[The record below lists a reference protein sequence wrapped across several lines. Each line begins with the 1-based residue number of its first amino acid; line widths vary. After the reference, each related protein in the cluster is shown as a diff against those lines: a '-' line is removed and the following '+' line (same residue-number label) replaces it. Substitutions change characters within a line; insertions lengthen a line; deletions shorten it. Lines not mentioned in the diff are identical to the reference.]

1 MLFTTLGINN
11 NYKNNN
17 TINSK
22 STDRNC
28 ITTTMDSSGHIKVE
42 ETDIPDEETGFPGSM
57 RGHVIRGKFIPINK
71 KTWINIDIDGNDSIL
86 DCASQVVPLMIKKP
100 NIFPP
105 KLAKPEDVKGSTV
118 KEDEDDEEEEKED
131 VKEDE
136 IEDSEKINKEDKKEE
151 NDEVVIESDSEDKN
165 ESQSV
170 STTATSST
178 TTTTTTTTTNNTTTN
193 TNTSTTTTTTV
204 GSNQLSKT
212 GQQSSE
218 SGQDNKTP
226 TESNNLTMLTIS
238 DYYKSSAG
246 NLLMGIGLSRSKEW
260 YHKDV
265 IRQLHRS
272 IRKQGEVDD
281 LVEELKRQQQLYN
294 ECKAANSIFTFP
306 LKRCHMCDFKTES
319 EVAMDGHLSI
329 PHLSNRKEYRC
340 NFCVFSTRDTQII
353 VSHFKDTHNR
363 QCILESPP
371 LINSCPICPYESSQK
386 AKAATH
392 IAKCMKFFNPD
403 KVQYLPDPE
412 SEYPAITP
420 KPITQDDIKVYD
432 ATLIALRAAAL
443 SSNNQLPNLPGLP
456 RGLQHQMLM
465 MQQQQ
470 VALQS
475 KAMQRANKII
485 PGLKSNPSALRNA
498 ANFDI
503 TSNPNFAKSNA
514 PQLYHMLQAGGHTQL
529 VPVQQSKYPPG
540 VNSTT
545 HLQAVKGRVIPGAG
559 ALLQKSPAGMRPNA
573 TDTIDSPA
581 GKGGTFVICEICDGY
596 IKDLEQLRTH
606 MQWIHKVKIHPK
618 MLASRPPLNCQKCQ
632 WRFFT
637 DQGLERHL
645 LGAHGL
651 VTSNMQDMVDQNQD
665 GGRCTICGRISAN
678 KLVAHMN
685 QVHKIT
691 LRPALLS
698 YKCTVCSATFNLYR
712 LFENHVYMV
721 HSGSVKRNLDDSNQS
736 LVKKQK
742 TGLNGSE
749 CHMKN

>member
-1 MLFTTLGINN
+1 MVQMEEKTET
-11 NYKNNN
+11 
-17 TINSK
+17 
-22 STDRNC
+22 TDRAEKAEKPDKPKKQPKEVK
-28 ITTTMDSSGHIKVE
+28 IE
-42 ETDIPDEETGFPGSM
+42 ETDIPDEETGFPGCM

-71 KTWINIDIDGNDSIL
+71 KTWIDIDIDGNDAIL

-105 KLAKPEDVKGSTV
+105 KLAEPEVVKGPSV
-118 KEDEDDEEEEKED
+118 AEEEEKED
-131 VKEDE
+131 EIKEEE
-136 IEDSEKINKEDKKEE
+136 IEDTEKSKDEKKEE
-151 NDEVVIESDSEDKN
+151 NEEVVIESDNEEKN
-165 ESQSV
+165 ESQQST
-170 STTATSST
+170 STTA
-178 TTTTTTTTTNNTTTN
+178 
-193 TNTSTTTTTTV
+193 V
-204 GSNQLSKT
+204 GANQQT
-212 GQQSSE
+212 QPGQQSTQA
-218 SGQDNKTP
+218 GQSNNQQET
-226 TESNNLTMLTIS
+226 NNLTMLTIS
-238 DYYKSSAG
+238 DYYKSSVG

-272 IRKQGEVDD
+272 IRKQGELDD

-306 LKRCHMCDFKTES
+306 LKKCHMCDFKTES
-319 EVAMDGHLSI
+319 DVAMEGHLNI

-340 NFCVFSTRDTQII
+340 NFCVFATRDTQSI

-363 QCILESPP
+363 SCILEPPP
-371 LINSCPICPYESSQK
+371 LLNSCPICPYESSQK

-392 IAKCMKFFNPD
+392 IAKCMKFFHPD
-403 KVQYLPDPE
+403 KVQHLPDPE

-420 KPITQDDIKVYD
+420 KPITQEDIKVYD

-443 SSNNQLPNLPGLP
+443 SSNTQLPNLPGLP

-475 KAMQRANKII
+475 KAMKANRVI
-485 PGLKSNPSALRNA
+485 PGIKANPAALRNA
-498 ANFDI
+498 ANYDI

-529 VPVQQSKYPPG
+529 VPVQQSKYPQG

-545 HLQAVKGRVIPGAG
+545 HLQAVKGRVIPGSGG
-559 ALLQKSPAGMRPNA
+559 ALLQKSPAGMRPNS
-573 TDTIDSPA
+573 TDSIDSPA
-581 GKGGTFVICEICDGY
+581 GGKGGTFVICEICDGY

-721 HSGSVKRNLDDSNQS
+721 HSGSVKRNLEDSNQS

-742 TGLNGSE
+742 TGINGSE